1 MRTPKQSSGADAQVQ
16 MPVLPQSDPA
26 HRARGCS
33 LLLGH
38 KRERAQHR
46 AAIASAMFT
55 EAKPIYQPSR
65 RRQRRPLQPT
75 SAVAR
80 CRACQREA
88 AAGGHDKRNKIS
100 GHANGEELPT
110 GSIGRPERPRE
121 RSVHSGANARQNEG
135 GGLQQVRSHA
145 PSSISFMSSH
155 PTSHHRG
162 WGRQS
167 PDAASETV
175 VKPV

>member
-16 MPVLPQSDPA
+16 MPILPQSDPA
-26 HRARGCS
+26 HRARRCS

-88 AAGGHDKRNKIS
+88 AAGGHDKRNEIS
-100 GHANGEELPT
+100 GHANGEEQPT
-110 GSIGRPERPRE
+110 GGIGRRE
-121 RSVHSGANARQNEG
+121 RLREPAVHGDADQGERKRGRRSIPA
-135 GGLQQVRSHA
+135 LQIERKGHVIYR
-145 PSSISFMSSH
+145 
-155 PTSHHRG
+155 PTSGECRPSEVTELLTACEVIRG
-162 WGRQS
+162 
-167 PDAASETV
+167 
-175 VKPV
+175 